1 MTETIERMIE
11 RIKAERDA
19 DAARIAELESALAA
33 ATDPQTAERAHETAL
48 AAMRA
53 TLARLV
59 EEAAAA
65 RAEADALRREAVAA
79 RPASAP
85 QRAVRCLCGQPV
97 QCPCGLYLVQDV
109 PGDAD
114 APADP
119 HQLAGEEVW
128 P

>member
-33 ATDPQTAERAHETAL
+33 ATDPQTIDRTTESAI

-53 TLARLV
+53 SLARLV

-97 QCPCGLYLVQDV
+97 QCPCGLRLVE
-109 PGDAD
+109 D
-114 APADP
+114 APTPALEPPD
-119 HQLAGEEVW
+119 HLAGVEVW